1 MYLLKLFLLY
11 KSFERIKIEK
21 GRFVMAK
28 IRILIVEDEI
38 LVAKD
43 IQNMLEISGYEVVG
57 FASTGENA
65 LDMVKKKSPDLVFMD
80 IALKGPLDGIQV
92 SEIIRKDFYLP
103 VIYLTAL
110 SDETTLQRAK
120 ITEPFGYILKPFN
133 QKELR
138 AAIEMA
144 LYKHQMEKKTKESE
158 EKYRNLF
165 ENAVEGIYQST
176 PQGRFLSAN
185 PALARIL
192 GFDSPQ
198 ELITSLTNI
207 EKQHYVHP
215 RERAELRRKLAKE
228 GEVSNFEYEA
238 HRKDG
243 RAVWLSESVR
253 IVRDPAGKILYYEG
267 MIQDITVRKKAEEEL
282 KNSQNKLK
290 QLTAHLESL
299 REEERTKM
307 AREIHDE
314 LGQALTGLKFDL
326 NWVHKNLSLNKD
338 VLPQL
343 EEKIQTMSQIVDSTI
358 VWARRMIS
366 ELRPSVLDDLGL
378 VDAIEWLVKDY
389 QERTGLL
396 CTFIPP
402 QGEVFLDQ
410 ERSTALFRICQE
422 GLTNVVRHAKAT
434 SATISLRKIGSDLI
448 LEIQDNGKG
457 IQEKD
462 VSSTKT
468 FGILGMKERAILLGG
483 EISFRGIPRKG
494 TIVTVRLPMAQ
505 PQPRRE

>member
-1 MYLLKLFLLY
+1 MVKTQ
-11 KSFERIKIEK
+11 
-21 GRFVMAK
+21 
-28 IRILIVEDEI
+28 ILIVEDEI

-43 IQNMLEISGYEVVG
+43 IQNMLELSGYGVVG
-57 FASTGENA
+57 IALTGESA
-65 LDMVKKKSPDLVFMD
+65 IDMAKKKSPDLVLMD
-80 IALKGPLDGIQV
+80 IALKGPLDGIQA
-92 SEIIRKDFYLP
+92 SEIIRKDFSLP

-133 QKELR
+133 QRELR

-144 LYKHQMEKKTKESE
+144 LYKHQMDRKTKRSE
-158 EKYRNLF
+158 EKYRSLF
-165 ENAVEGIYQST
+165 ENAIEGIYQLT
-176 PQGRFLSAN
+176 AQGRFFSAN

-198 ELITSLTNI
+198 ELTTNLTGI
-207 EKQHYVHP
+207 EKLHYVRP
-215 RERAELRRKLAKE
+215 EKRAELRHRLEEK
-228 GEVSNFEYEA
+228 GEVRNFEYEVF
-238 HRKDG
+238 RSDG
-243 RAVWLSESVR
+243 QVIWLSESVR
-253 IVRDPAGKILYYEG
+253 AIRDRAGKILYYEG
-267 MIQDITVRKKAEEEL
+267 MIQDITIRKKAEEEL
-282 KNSQNKLK
+282 KDSQIKLK
-290 QLTAHLESL
+290 LLTAHLESL
-299 REEERTKM
+299 REEERAQM

-326 NWVHKNLSLNKD
+326 NWLHKNISLNENP
-338 VLPQL
+338 LPQL
-343 EEKIQTMSQIVDSTI
+343 LEKIQTMSKIVDATI

-389 QERTGLL
+389 QERTGLV
-396 CTFIPP
+396 CTFNPP
-402 QGEVFLDQ
+402 QEEIILDQ

-434 SATISLRKIGSDLI
+434 SASISLRKSGSDLI

-462 VSSTKT
+462 ISSTKT
-468 FGILGMKERAILLGG
+468 FGILGMKERALLLGG
-483 EISFRGIPRKG
+483 EINFKGVPRQG
-494 TIVTVRLPMAQ
+494 TTVSVRLPIAQ
-505 PQPRRE
+505 PPSKKE